1 MVLAIHEDG
10 KNYTT
15 ERIRLISCVLEG
27 NFALRANAFL
37 AIIVYEANRISS
49 LPTLVAL
56 GDANNYSTMDNL
68 PFTCDNLAQHSIG
81 VIHET
86 PENGIKLRS

>member
-1 MVLAIHEDG
+1 MVLAIHVDG

-15 ERIRLISCVLEG
+15 ERIRLISCVLGG
-27 NFALRANAFL
+27 NSALRANAFL

-56 GDANNYSTMDNL
+56 GDTDNYSTMDNL
-68 PFTCDNLAQHSIG
+68 PFTCDNLVRNSIG
-81 VIHET
+81 VIHQT